1 MKYNDQILENKGFN
15 FFKQLMFNLGVL
27 ICIVLSGLLVLI
39 YGFKF
44 GVYEVLSDSQAPV
57 FVKGDLV
64 ITKPQSEYEIGD
76 IIKFDLA
83 DPVTHRVIAISEDG
97 NIYYCHGDNVPS
109 VDPSKEAKYPYPTWE
124 EESAFLQ
131 GLIDRGVSLDNHNTQ
146 QGNYQAVRKNQVKG
160 KVVLHVDGVG
170 EFLGFVKEHMLLCV
184 TLVVGVW
191 CVCNVLGNELYYKR
205 ARRLM

>member
-1 MKYNDQILENKGFN
+1 MNSVKYNDQILENKGFN

-64 ITKPQSEYEIGD
+64 ITKPQKDYEIGD

-83 DPVTHRVIAISEDG
+83 EIFTTVMETMFHLLILQKKLSIH
-97 NIYYCHGDNVPS
+97 IQHG
-109 VDPSKEAKYPYPTWE
+109 K
-124 EESAFLQ
+124 
-131 GLIDRGVSLDNHNTQ
+131 
-146 QGNYQAVRKNQVKG
+146 KN
-160 KVVLHVDGVG
+160 LHFFKD
-170 EFLGFVKEHMLLCV
+170 
-184 TLVVGVW
+184 
-191 CVCNVLGNELYYKR
+191 
-205 ARRLM
+205 

>member
-1 MKYNDQILENKGFN
+1 MNYNDQILENKWFN

-27 ICIVLSGLLVLI
+27 ICIVLSGLLVLM
-39 YGFKF
+39 YGFKY

-64 ITKPQSEYEIGD
+64 ITKPQKDYEIGD

-83 DPVTHRVIAISEDG
+83 DPVTHRVIAISKDG

-109 VDPSKEAKYPYPTWE
+109 VDPSKEAQYPYPTWE

-131 GLIDRGVSLDNHNTQ
+131 GLIDRGVSLDNHNTL
-146 QGNYQAVRKNQVKG
+146 QGNYQAVTRNQVKG
-160 KVVLHVDGVG
+160 KVILHVDRVG
-170 EFLGFVKEHMLLCV
+170 GFLGFVKEHILLCV
-184 TLVVGVW
+184 TLIVGVW
-191 CVCNVLGNELYYKR
+191 CACNVLGNELYYKR